1 MTDGIDIHLTRLIE
15 AVNSPDWWAIG
26 ITVVNA
32 LIMVW
37 LGYNQYRLQKRQTQ
51 LQELQTRQQ
60 DYETYKKLYVLL
72 SSANA
77 EIDSFLFNLNDSL
90 WEPRY
95 AIDKEYLKRKQKYI
109 DTLWKDLSDSYIDY
123 ELKFSKETF
132 NKSGYLRIL
141 SLMSRLIQQTLMSLE
156 KGEVIIAQ
164 GTQRIPIIDNKVD
177 EAYSV
182 AITRHFTNPFLQGI
196 LMQNFDDFIKQKND
210 VRCDNAILEEIRT
223 KCKID

>member
-1 MTDGIDIHLTRLIE
+1 MNTDTQILQELVE
-15 AVNSPDWWAIG
+15 AVNSPDWWTIG
-26 ITVVNA
+26 ITVINA

-177 EAYSV
+177 EA
-182 AITRHFTNPFLQGI
+182 
-196 LMQNFDDFIKQKND
+196 
-210 VRCDNAILEEIRT
+210 
-223 KCKID
+223 